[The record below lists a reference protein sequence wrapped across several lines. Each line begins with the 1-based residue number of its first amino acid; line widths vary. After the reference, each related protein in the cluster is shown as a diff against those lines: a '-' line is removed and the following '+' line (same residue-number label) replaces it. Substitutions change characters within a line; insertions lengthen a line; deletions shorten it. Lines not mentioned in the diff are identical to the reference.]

1 MGKEMSFVVLYLQ
14 NTKGL
19 LCAQR
24 RQEREFR
31 ELSHSRRTKTL
42 ERTSSR
48 VCSGFGG
55 GGSPSRVSPG
65 MLLYGRGEDG
75 AETEG
80 EVMREES

>member
-1 MGKEMSFVVLYLQ
+1 M
-14 NTKGL
+14 
-19 LCAQR
+19 CAATSR
-24 RQEREFR
+24 KREFR

-42 ERTSSR
+42 KRASSR

-65 MLLYGRGEDG
+65 TLLYGKGEDG